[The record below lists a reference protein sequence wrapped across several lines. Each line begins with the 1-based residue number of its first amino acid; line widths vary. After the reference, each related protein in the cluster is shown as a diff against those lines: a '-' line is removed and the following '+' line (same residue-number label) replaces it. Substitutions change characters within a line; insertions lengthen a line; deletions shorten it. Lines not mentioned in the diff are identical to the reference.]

1 MISIRM
7 AIRSIA
13 SNKMRSLLTMLG
25 IIIGVLSLVVL
36 VSLVNGATASVT
48 SAVSSI
54 GSDMLTVTVLDDKG
68 APVSLDDLN
77 QWEQNS
83 VISRIAAYATA
94 STTGKYGSESERVTV
109 YGITPSYYE
118 INGLNLS
125 MGRFLKN
132 SDVENHTRICVLNY
146 AAATKLVGYED
157 CIGEEVA
164 IDGMKFRVVGV
175 LSEDESFLTSMMAG
189 RYAAY
194 IPYTSLMR
202 ISSTV
207 SSNITTFVVR
217 AADDVLI
224 EDVQKTMET
233 ILDERFDKDE
243 NAYRV
248 SSTNIMEDAMNSITS
263 VLSILLGGIAAISLI
278 VGGIGIMNIM
288 MVTVTERTREIG
300 IRKAIGA
307 TRGTILRQ
315 FLVEAIVLCMM
326 GCVIGIFLSW
336 VVLRLAAVI
345 VSGLSLSFEL
355 NGTVVAVAVVFC
367 FLIGVIFGLS
377 PANKAAKLKPID
389 ALHYG
394 G

>member
-132 SDVENHTRICVLNY
+132 SDVENHTRVCVLNY

-157 CIGEEVA
+157 CIGEEIA

-207 SSNITTFVVR
+207 SSSITTFVVR

>member
-132 SDVENHTRICVLNY
+132 SDVENHTCVCVLNY

-157 CIGEEVA
+157 CIGEEIA

-207 SSNITTFVVR
+207 SSSITTFVVR